1 MRYGVA
7 TSPLRS
13 ASDRRP
19 GRRQVRRRTCQ
30 GPAHN
35 RLLVHPQGPFDT
47 FEAAREYGRGMAMHV
62 YGSEHSVTVES
73 REVGEWRMHGGIPA
87 KVGVQ

>member
-1 MRYGVA
+1 MTTEFRAV
-7 TSPLRS
+7 L
-13 ASDRRP
+13 
-19 GRRQVRRRTCQ
+19 TCKQ
-30 GPAHN
+30 DPCSYCRGPAHS

-47 FEAAREYGRGMAMHV
+47 FEAAREYGQGMAFRV

-87 KVGVQ
+87 KVGIS